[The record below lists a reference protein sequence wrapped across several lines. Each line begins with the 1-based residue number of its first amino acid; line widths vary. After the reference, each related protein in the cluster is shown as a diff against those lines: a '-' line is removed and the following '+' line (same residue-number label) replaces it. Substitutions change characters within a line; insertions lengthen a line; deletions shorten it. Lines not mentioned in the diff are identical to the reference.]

1 MGKYKV
7 IQGQNIYDVAL
18 HIYGSVEG
26 VTDLMV
32 NNENLSFA
40 TDLKAGDE
48 LIYSDDYQINK
59 EVIAYYETHG
69 ITPASGEQHVYPKSF
84 MLSKTIEVYTSNKE
98 IGVAFSV
105 SGSGKIEID
114 WGDNSEVQVIVL
126 SGNVEAIQHLFDSTI
141 GGKRCIS
148 LYMQGYIK
156 LLDISELRPVELYIL
171 KPLSI
176 ERFTLNN
183 ATLTIDAL
191 PMLGDV
197 FAVALDGLKTLDLT
211 PLVELKN
218 LMSLSLMQTVFR
230 QPTIDGYL
238 IGLVERHDNRRNC
251 KVIMTVQPSGE
262 YREPRKD
269 SNSRYLP
276 TSGMEAIWVLTHEE
290 AWNEGGS
297 WEFIINE
304 TTYKY
309 EPNH

>member
-32 NNENLSFA
+32 SNETLSFD

-48 LIYSDDYQINK
+48 LIYTDDYRINE
-59 EVIAYYETHG
+59 EVTAYYETHG
-69 ITPASGEQHVYPKSF
+69 IIPASGQQHVYPKYF
-84 MLSKTIEVYTSNKE
+84 TLPKTVEVYTSNKE
-98 IGVAFSV
+98 IGVGFTV
-105 SGSGKIEID
+105 SGNGKIEVD
-114 WGDNSEVQVIVL
+114 WGDNSEVQTITLSDKTTVI
-126 SGNVEAIQHLFDSTI
+126 SHLFDSTI

-148 LYMQGYIK
+148 LYIQGYIK
-156 LLDISELRPVELYIL
+156 YLDISELRPFELYIL

-176 ERFTLNN
+176 ERFALNN
-183 ATLTIDAL
+183 AALTIDAL
-191 PMLGDV
+191 PMLGEV
-197 FAVALDGLKTLDLT
+197 FSLTLDGLKTLDLT

-230 QPTIDGYL
+230 QPTIDAYL

-251 KVIMTVQPSGE
+251 KVTITVLPSGE

-269 SNSRYLP
+269 SNNQYML
-276 TSGMEAIWVLTHEE
+276 TSGMEAVWVLTHEE
-290 AWNEGGS
+290 AWNEGGV

-304 TTYKY
+304 TIYKY
-309 EPNH
+309 EQNH

>member
-26 VTDLMV
+26 ITDLMV
-32 NNENLSFA
+32 SNETLSFD

-48 LIYSDDYQINK
+48 LIYSDDYQINQ
-59 EVIAYYETHG
+59 EVVAYYNTHG
-69 ITPASGEQHVYPKSF
+69 ITPASGEQHIYPKYF
-84 MLSKTIEVYTSNKE
+84 TLPKTIEVYTSNKE
-98 IGVAFSV
+98 IGVGFTV
-105 SGSGKIEID
+105 SGNGKIEVD
-114 WGDNSEVQVIVL
+114 WGDNTEVQTVIL
-126 SGNVEAIQHLFDSTI
+126 SDKATVINHLFDSTV
-141 GGKRCIS
+141 GGKRCVS

-156 LLDISELRPVELYIL
+156 LLDISELMPTYLYIL

-176 ERFTLNN
+176 ERFALNN
-183 ATLTIDAL
+183 ATLTLDAL

-197 FAVALDGLKTLDLT
+197 FSLTLDGLKTLDLT
-211 PLVELKN
+211 PLIELKS
-218 LMSLSLMQTVFR
+218 LISLSLIQTVFR
-230 QPTIDGYL
+230 QPTIDTYL

-251 KVIMTVQPSGE
+251 KVTMTVQPSGE
-262 YREPRKD
+262 YREPQKD
-269 SNSRYLP
+269 SNNRYLL

-290 AWNEGGS
+290 AWNEGGA

-309 EPNH
+309 EQNY

>member
-59 EVIAYYETHG
+59 EVIAYYETHD

-84 MLSKTIEVYTSNKE
+84 TLPKTIEVYTSNKE

-156 LLDISELRPVELYIL
+156 LLDISELRPVELYML

-176 ERFTLNN
+176 ERFTLDN

-197 FAVALDGLKTLDLT
+197 FAIALDGLKTLDLT
-211 PLVELKN
+211 PLVGLKN

-230 QPTIDGYL
+230 QPTIDAYL

-262 YREPRKD
+262 YQEPRKD

-297 WEFIINE
+297 WEFIINK